1 MSRARQGS
9 AWEIPQAEWLPA
21 VKSPSNEAALAHTQ
35 ASIIKVM
42 IGTPS
47 YDTQIAL
54 DPAARKKIGGPCAA
68 TAIFAA
74 KIL

>member
-9 AWEIPQAEWLPA
+9 AWEIPQAECLPA

-47 YDTQIAL
+47 Y
-54 DPAARKKIGGPCAA
+54 ARNSPRPSCTKKIGDPGVG

-74 KIL
+74 EIL